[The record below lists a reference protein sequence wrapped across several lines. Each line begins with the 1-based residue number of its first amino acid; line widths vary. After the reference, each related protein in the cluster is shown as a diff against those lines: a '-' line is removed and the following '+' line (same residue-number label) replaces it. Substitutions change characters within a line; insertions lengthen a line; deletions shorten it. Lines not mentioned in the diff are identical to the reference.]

1 MLGSSLPNYKMVL
14 FFFICQKISYFK
26 EEKMLGSS
34 QVNNKMVLFF
44 DVLKYFIL
52 HARALAS

>member
-1 MLGSSLPNYKMVL
+1 M
-14 FFFICQKISYFK
+14 

-44 DVLKYFIL
+44 DMCQNIFYFMQEHSSHSYF
-52 HARALAS
+52 HA